1 MLNYRVVYSAGWSAM
16 PTPDQDGPA
25 MSSRHETL
33 GDAFRAAFAA
43 IRDNPNMSVAIGR
56 PDGRLLVG
64 PILLRELGRAPG
76 QNDVLH

>member
-1 MLNYRVVYSAGWSAM
+1 
-16 PTPDQDGPA
+16 